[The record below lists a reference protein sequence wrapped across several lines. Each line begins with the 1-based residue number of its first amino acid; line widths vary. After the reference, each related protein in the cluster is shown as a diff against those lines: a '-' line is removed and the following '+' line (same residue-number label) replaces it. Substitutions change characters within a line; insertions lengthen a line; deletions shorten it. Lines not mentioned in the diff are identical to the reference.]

1 MNCLITRKC
10 KRRIQKL
17 SAKPDFSKNVWQPVW
32 QLGCQVATL
41 FAPLQEKYVKIYKFV
56 FKPFSIFIIYMSQE
70 SSKMWEELISNA
82 KARKVFYD
90 TGKEEGRLKK
100 ILSAVNKSIS

>member
-1 MNCLITRKC
+1 
-10 KRRIQKL
+10 
-17 SAKPDFSKNVWQPVW
+17 
-32 QLGCQVATL
+32 
-41 FAPLQEKYVKIYKFV
+41 
-56 FKPFSIFIIYMSQE
+56 MSQE

>member
-1 MNCLITRKC
+1 
-10 KRRIQKL
+10 
-17 SAKPDFSKNVWQPVW
+17 
-32 QLGCQVATL
+32 
-41 FAPLQEKYVKIYKFV
+41 
-56 FKPFSIFIIYMSQE
+56 MSQE
-70 SSKMWEELISNA
+70 SSKMWGELISNA